1 MEKTMAGILEIWEMV
16 TEIIRKVKR
25 LAVSSQEIS
34 IIVALISQIASRIN
48 LLALRS
54 LRLPEGKA
62 VKVLVL

>member
-1 MEKTMAGILEIWEMV
+1 MAGILEIWEMV
-16 TEIIRKVKR
+16 TEIIRKVKI
-25 LAVSSQEIS
+25 LAVFSQEIF

-62 VKVLVL
+62 VKVFLL

>member
-1 MEKTMAGILEIWEMV
+1 MAGILEIWEMV